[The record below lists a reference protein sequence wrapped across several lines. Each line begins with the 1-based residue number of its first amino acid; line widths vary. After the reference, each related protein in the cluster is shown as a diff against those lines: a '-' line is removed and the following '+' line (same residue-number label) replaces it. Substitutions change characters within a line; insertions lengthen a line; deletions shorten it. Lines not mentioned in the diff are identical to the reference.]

1 MLLLKGATFGGC
13 YSWKVEVVGAT
24 LRELKLDATLREFE
38 DVGVTLVWLK
48 LVGVRCYS

>member
-38 DVGVTLVWLK
+38 DVGATLS
-48 LVGVRCYS
+48 GEF